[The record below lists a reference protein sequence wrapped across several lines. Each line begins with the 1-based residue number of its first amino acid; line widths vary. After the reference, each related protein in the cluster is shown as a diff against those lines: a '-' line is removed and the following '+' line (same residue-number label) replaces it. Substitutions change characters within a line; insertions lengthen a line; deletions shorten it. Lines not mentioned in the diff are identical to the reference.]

1 MSVWVQKRD
10 RVRSVCVGSM
20 FIREREKRMCVCV
33 CRMQIKI
40 WLCKMCV
47 CLHQGTCVLVCM
59 QKRHKE
65 RERDISVS
73 V

>member
-1 MSVWVQKRD
+1 
-10 RVRSVCVGSM
+10 VCVFVQNADRDM
-20 FIREREKRMCVCV
+20 AVKDVCV
-33 CRMQIKI
+33 CLQ
-40 WLCKMCV
+40 
-47 CLHQGTCVLVCM
+47 QGTCVLVCM